1 MKNQVVFFSLYD
13 DRVFVLLK
21 NIIDEIKDGLFIPE
35 LSEDKTEKELQNITD
50 FYSNK
55 GLHEICL
62 FYFHKNKNTS
72 NDKIKDIYKFIRIMR
87 SPHTFNDQFN
97 FLLSKMNAR
106 HERCIRMRYCLGMN
120 SSHSLK
126 ELAVQF
132 GVDKNNIK
140 EYILEGFKNIKLI

>member
-1 MKNQVVFFSLYD
+1 
-13 DRVFVLLK
+13 
-21 NIIDEIKDGLFIPE
+21 
-35 LSEDKTEKELQNITD
+35 
-50 FYSNK
+50 
-55 GLHEICL
+55 
-62 FYFHKNKNTS
+62 
-72 NDKIKDIYKFIRIMR
+72 
-87 SPHTFNDQFN
+87 
-97 FLLSKMNAR
+97 MNAR